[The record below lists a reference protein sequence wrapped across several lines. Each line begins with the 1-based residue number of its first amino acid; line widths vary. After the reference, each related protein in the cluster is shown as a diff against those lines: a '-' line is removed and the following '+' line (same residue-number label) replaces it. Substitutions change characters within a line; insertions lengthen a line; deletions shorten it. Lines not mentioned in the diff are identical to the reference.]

1 MRFCLHC
8 SRWCSSGQP
17 RERVQN
23 RENMGKNGAPNL
35 LKHQQSGN
43 YYARTFAG
51 GKEIWK
57 SLKTS
62 HPSVAEAR
70 LPEFVKDHR
79 KRLGNGG
86 ENSAKM
92 TFDQA
97 AKIHF
102 QNLDDNPRLKPRT
115 RELLA
120 STSCRARRELGGTQ

>member
-1 MRFCLHC
+1 MTRCKITKTWARTRH
-8 SRWCSSGQP
+8 R
-17 RERVQN
+17 
-23 RENMGKNGAPNL
+23 NL

-62 HPSVAEAR
+62 HRSVAEAR
-70 LPEFVKDHR
+70 LAEFVKDHR
-79 KRLGNGG
+79 KRLANGG
-86 ENSAKM
+86 RENSAKM

-97 AKIHF
+97 VKIHL

-115 RELLA
+115 RDHW
-120 STSCRARRELGGTQ
+120 RRRNPACTFDGRFDFSMHNLRPRTLSQ